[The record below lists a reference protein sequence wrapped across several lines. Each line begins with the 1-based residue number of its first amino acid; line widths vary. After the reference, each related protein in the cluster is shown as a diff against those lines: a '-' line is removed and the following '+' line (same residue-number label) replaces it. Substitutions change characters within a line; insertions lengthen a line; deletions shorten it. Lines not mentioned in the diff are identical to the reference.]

1 MGAKER
7 HDRGTAKT
15 ISTRLDED
23 QTKTT
28 TTNPTILVVQ
38 YSGKT
43 F

>member
-28 TTNPTILVVQ
+28 TTNTTILAAQ
-38 YSGKT
+38 YYGKT